1 MNVPGLSEEMSSS
14 QAWYPHLKVRA
25 TFLIQKPPLHES
37 VRQTGL
43 RRRISLAIRR
53 RISLAS
59 HDRDSSAENFDRRR
73 IERL

>member
-43 RRRISLAIRR
+43 RRRISLA
-53 RISLAS
+53 S